1 MVFKNKR
8 IVDINNYICFELEND
23 LIMKPTIEDIKNAMI
38 KQVED
43 KGFTVS
49 SIKYINEDG
58 KLVEIKNNH

>member
-1 MVFKNKR
+1 MT
-8 IVDINNYICFELEND
+8 
-23 LIMKPTIEDIKNAMI
+23 PTIEDIKNAMI

-58 KLVEIKNNH
+58 KLVEITK